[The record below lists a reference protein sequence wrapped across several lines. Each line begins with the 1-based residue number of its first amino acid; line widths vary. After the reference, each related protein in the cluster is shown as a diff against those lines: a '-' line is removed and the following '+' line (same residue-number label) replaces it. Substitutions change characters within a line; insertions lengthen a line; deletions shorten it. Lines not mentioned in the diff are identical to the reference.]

1 MKATTKMT
9 TPSNPYAN
17 YSAETLGYAI
27 QEAQRQLSLGGN
39 PERLLAMIDQMS
51 EVLERK
57 RKTDYCEHG
66 VSLYSDYSPA
76 CWECEAK

>member
-1 MKATTKMT
+1 MAKTTE
-9 TPSNPYAN
+9 NPYKN

-27 QEAQRQLSLGGN
+27 QEAYNQLSMGN
-39 PERLLAMIDQMS
+39 TSERLLVMIEQMS
-51 EVLERK
+51 QVLEQK

-66 VSLYSDYSPA
+66 VFLFGDVSPA

>member
-1 MKATTKMT
+1 MSNS
-9 TPSNPYAN
+9 TPNPYAN
-17 YSAETLGYAI
+17 YSPETLGYSI

-39 PERLLAMIDQMS
+39 AERLLAMIDQMT
-51 EVLERK
+51 EILEKK

-66 VSLYSDYSPA
+66 VFLYGDVSPS